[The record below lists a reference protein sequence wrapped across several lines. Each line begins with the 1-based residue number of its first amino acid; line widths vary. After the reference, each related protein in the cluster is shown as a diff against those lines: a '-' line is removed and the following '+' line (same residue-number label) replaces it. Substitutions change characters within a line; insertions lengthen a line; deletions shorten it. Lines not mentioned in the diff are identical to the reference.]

1 MSDGI
6 VGAQLWGIDHEE
18 LGALATAAV
27 GPRIGLAMTRGRH
40 PKAYRY
46 EDPNED
52 VVAAVA
58 GTRATLLVCAD
69 GHNGTTASHLAVR
82 AVLDALGDPPADLG
96 DGDWLDLFGVVNDAV
111 LATKGLGQ
119 RHPASATVLIVAL
132 VADGRLSF
140 GSIGDAALVV
150 GGAGAERARQ
160 LNKEAMR
167 FIGHPMTRRAL
178 KGTVQRGGVQLRDD
192 DWVVAVTDGL
202 SEFIAPLRPADLVPH
217 VLAGAGRTS
226 AEAAA
231 TGLVEAACSA
241 GAGDNVAAVTLAPSG
256 SLIGGR

>member
-6 VGAQLWGIDHEE
+6 VGAQLWGTDHGELEE
-18 LGALATAAV
+18 VATASA
-27 GPRIGLAMTRGRH
+27 GPRAGLALTRGRH

-82 AVLDALGDPPADLG
+82 EVLDALGDPPPDLA
-96 DGDWLDLFGVVNDAV
+96 DGDWLDLFGTANEAV

-150 GGAGAERARQ
+150 GRAGAERARQ

-167 FIGHPMTRRAL
+167 FLGQPMGRRAL
-178 KGTVQRGGVQLRDD
+178 KGTVQRGAVELRDD

-202 SEFIAPLRPADLVPH
+202 SEFIAPLRPADLVPS
-217 VLAGAGRTS
+217 VLADAGR
-226 AEAAA
+226 AGAVAAA
-231 TGLVEAACSA
+231 AGLVDAACSA
-241 GAGDNVAAVTLAPSG
+241 GAGDNVAVVTLAPDG
-256 SLIGGR
+256 DR